1 MNVPR
6 KSEFRDLLQLLET
19 CLETPRVSGELERWI
34 ADVQGNVALI
44 GKLLP
49 KQIERQHAA
58 RLRQIAAEDPELN
71 GEVERLK
78 AGDDGMRE
86 QFDKLREWTNRLATK
101 ATKVGPD
108 ESRLEEEL
116 VALTALGLAF
126 VIHARKQ
133 EIAIDAWQQEALYRD
148 TGCSG

>member
-1 MNVPR
+1 MNAPR
-6 KSEFRDLLQLLET
+6 ESEFRNALQLLET

-34 ADVQGNVALI
+34 ADVQKSVALI
-44 GKLLP
+44 GTLLP

-58 RLRQIAAEDPELN
+58 RLQQIAVEDPELN
-71 GEVERLK
+71 AEVERVK
-78 AGDDGMRE
+78 SGDDKTRE
-86 QFDKLREWTNRLATK
+86 QFDKLREWTSRLATK
-101 ATKVGPD
+101 AAKVEPD

-116 VALTALGLAF
+116 VALTALGLDF

-148 TGCSG
+148 TGGSG

>member
-1 MNVPR
+1 MNAPQE
-6 KSEFRDLLQLLET
+6 SEFRDVLQLLET

-34 ADVQGNVALI
+34 AEVQGNVALI
-44 GKLLP
+44 GRLLP

-58 RLRQIAAEDPELN
+58 RLRQIAVEDPELN

-78 AGDDGMRE
+78 SGDNDTQE
-86 QFDKLREWTNRLATK
+86 QFDKLQEWTDRLATK
-101 ATKVGPD
+101 ASKVEPD

-133 EIAIDAWQQEALYRD
+133 EIALDTWQQEAIYRE
-148 TGCSG
+148 TGGSG

>member
-1 MNVPR
+1 MNAPG
-6 KSEFRDLLQLLET
+6 KSEFRDALQLLET

-34 ADVQGNVALI
+34 ADVQRNVALI
-44 GKLLP
+44 GTLLP

-58 RLRQIAAEDPELN
+58 RLRQIAADDPNLN
-71 GEVERLK
+71 AEVERLK
-78 AGDDGMRE
+78 SGDDETRE

-101 ATKVGPD
+101 ATKVEPD

-126 VIHARKQ
+126 VIHSRKQ
-133 EIAIDAWQQEALYRD
+133 EVAIDAWQQEALYRD
-148 TGCSG
+148 TGGSG